1 MKRLLLTLMIISVLF
16 GQYDQLFVGTRPLSM
31 GGAFTAVADDANTIT
46 WNPAGLP
53 GLRRTEFTT
62 TYADLYAMG
71 ISQSYMGF
79 VRPFSDRVALGFDWS
94 NIGFDDT
101 ELLYAENKMNLAIGI
116 QPHRKVSF
124 GFTFK
129 YLMRDMQLDGT
140 SYGKS
145 SGMGYDAGLLI
156 QLLKNLRLGV
166 GLYDLGG
173 TQVAYKDK
181 TTETILGQAFKLG
194 ISYMPIDGLILAAD
208 YGDRFHFGAE
218 YILASRFYTT
228 VKHKK
233 NMPGTQI
240 SFRAGM
246 QQDVSGDEKILVP
259 SAGISL
265 KFKSI
270 IVEYGFESHPYL
282 DPTHRMTLALQFS
295 PAVVSIT
302 TTLISHN
309 PIFRSL
315 HRYYESE
322 PFLKIGLKNISDAD
336 LPVDVS
342 LFLPTMMDNPHSET
356 VTLPPKS
363 EEEYDIGV
371 SFSSDVLTSKKATF
385 DNLVQPEV
393 KVTYKQGGEEKM
405 AQKKME
411 SSYVL
416 GKGKLTWSNPDMIAC
431 YVTPADAVVDKF
443 ARNFIQY
450 YTPVLNNYFGRS
462 NLGRGIILYDALGTH
477 GLVYNIDLETPFLDI
492 ADDKTAFDT
501 VKYPGDMLRDKIG
514 DCDDLT
520 TLYGSLMGNLGIETM
535 FLDVFKPGAGH
546 IFLMFDSG
554 VIPDEVGKY
563 FLDETEVVVLN
574 DKVWIPIEA
583 TLVGKSFFSAW
594 KQGALK
600 YNEMKAEN
608 FVNEISVKEASAKY
622 LAGSHITPDMPMPEI
637 DGINDLLKE
646 DIKQYG
652 MWLEQIVYN
661 AVGNK
666 LTAAEDYYDGGVKYM
681 EFGRYKE
688 AINMLETAINM
699 KPIFPDA
706 INTLGVCYTKKE
718 EYEKAI
724 EFYDKALEQSG
735 EHAGYM
741 LNIAISHFMMGNK
754 GMAKQKYNEVVAID
768 PVFAGKLDKVF
779 GSAKASLAGSI
790 SERPKLEISDDLEA
804 ELAAGSS
811 KGLVELKDASKDI
824 EPQDIKKINFRK
836 RRARSDNIV
845 AITFARLGNYS
856 MAIDY
861 FRKGVKN
868 DPEELDYKINLA
880 VALYRMY
887 KYEEAIEYYEE
898 VKKAKPEL
906 VTQLDFIESMGEI
919 TPKFK
924 KFD

>member
-1 MKRLLLTLMIISVLF
+1 MKRFFSTLTLFSVLF
-16 GQYDQLFVGTRPLSM
+16 GQQYDQLFVGTRPLSM
-31 GGAFTAVADDANTIT
+31 GGAFIAVADDANTIS

-71 ISQSYMGF
+71 ITQSYMGF

-94 NIGFDDT
+94 NIGFDDK
-101 ELLYAENKMNLAIGI
+101 ELLYAENKMNLAIGV
-116 QPHRKVSF
+116 QPHRKFSF
-124 GFTFK
+124 GITLK

-145 SGMGYDAGLLI
+145 SGVGYDAGILI
-156 QLLKNLRLGV
+156 QPLKNLKLGV

-181 TTETILGQAFKLG
+181 TNETILGQAFKLG
-194 ISYMPIDGLILAAD
+194 ISYMPIDELILAAD

-218 YILASRFYTT
+218 YVLASRL
-228 VKHKK
+228 
-233 NMPGTQI
+233 
-240 SFRAGM
+240 SFRAGV
-246 QQDVSGDEKILVP
+246 QQDVTGNEKLLVP
-259 SAGISL
+259 SGGLSI
-265 KFKSI
+265 KFKSL
-270 IVEYGFESHPYL
+270 IVEYGYESHPYL
-282 DPTHRMTLALQFS
+282 EPTHRFSFALQFS

-302 TTLISHN
+302 STVISHN
-309 PIFRSL
+309 PVFRSL

-322 PFLKIGLKNISDAD
+322 TFLKVGLKNISDAD

-342 LFLPTMMDNPHSET
+342 LYVPTMMDNPHSQS

-393 KVTYKQGGEEKM
+393 KVTYKQGGEEKL

-443 ARNFIQY
+443 ARSFIQY
-450 YTPVLNNYFGRS
+450 YTPVLNDYFGRS

-520 TLYGSLMGNLGIETM
+520 TLYGSLMVNLGIETM

-554 VIPDEVGKY
+554 IKPDEVGKY

-600 YNEMKAEN
+600 YNEMKAGN

-622 LAGSHITPDMPMPEI
+622 LAGSHITQDMPMPEI

-652 MWLEQIVYN
+652 VWLEQIVYN

-666 LTAAEDYYDGGVKYM
+666 LDAAEDYYDAGVKYM
-681 EFGRYKE
+681 EFGRNKE

-699 KPIFPDA
+699 KPLFPDA

-724 EFYDKALEQSG
+724 EFYEKALGQSG
-735 EHAGYM
+735 DHAGYI

-754 GMAKQKYNEVVAID
+754 GMAKQKYDEVILID

-779 GSAKASLAGSI
+779 GAAKASLTGSI
-790 SERPKLEISDDLEA
+790 SMGPKLEISDNLEL
-804 ELAAGSS
+804 ELASGSS
-811 KGLVELKDASKDI
+811 KGLMPITKAPKNVKPTDI
-824 EPQDIKKINFRK
+824 PQVSHKK
-836 RRARSDNIV
+836 RRARSDNTV
-845 AITFARLGNYS
+845 GITFARLGNYS
-856 MAIDY
+856 MAIDF
-861 FRKGVKN
+861 FRKSMEY
-868 DPEELDYKINLA
+868 DPDEIDYKINLA

-887 KYEEAIEYYEE
+887 KYDEALRYYEE
-898 VKKAKPEL
+898 IKKKKPEL

-919 TPKFK
+919 TPIFN

>member
-1 MKRLLLTLMIISVLF
+1 MKRILLTLVIISALF

-31 GGAFTAVADDANTIT
+31 GGAFIAVADDANTIT

-71 ISQSYMGF
+71 ITQSYLGF
-79 VRPFSDRVALGFDWS
+79 VKPFSDRVALGFDWS
-94 NIGFDDT
+94 NVGSDDT
-101 ELLYAENKMNLAIGI
+101 ELLYAENKMNLAIGV

-124 GFTFK
+124 GITLK

-145 SGMGYDAGLLI
+145 SGVGYDAGLLI
-156 QLLKNLRLGV
+156 QPLKNLRLGV

-173 TQVAYKDK
+173 TQVAYEDK
-181 TTETILGQAFKLG
+181 STETILGQAFKLG

-208 YGDRFHFGAE
+208 YGDRYHFGAE
-218 YILASRFYTT
+218 YILASRL
-228 VKHKK
+228 
-233 NMPGTQI
+233 
-240 SFRAGM
+240 SFRAGV
-246 QQDVSGDEKILVP
+246 QQDVSGAEKILVP
-259 SAGISL
+259 SGGLSI
-265 KFKSI
+265 KFKSL
-270 IVEYGFESHPYL
+270 IVEYGYESHPYL
-282 DPTHRMTLALQFS
+282 EPTHRFSLALQFS

-302 TTLISHN
+302 STVISHN
-309 PIFRSL
+309 PVFRSL

-322 PFLKIGLKNISDAD
+322 TFLKVGIKNISDAD

-342 LFLPTMMDNPHSET
+342 LYVPTMMDNPHSQS

-393 KVTYKQGGEEKM
+393 KITYKQGGEEKL

-443 ARNFIQY
+443 ARSFIQY
-450 YTPVLNNYFGRS
+450 YTPVLNDYFGRS

-492 ADDKTAFDT
+492 ADDKTTFDT

-520 TLYGSLMGNLGIETM
+520 ALYGSLMGNLGIETM

-554 VIPDEVGKY
+554 VKPDEVGKY

-622 LAGSHITPDMPMPEI
+622 LAGSHITPDMPMPEM

-652 MWLEQIVYN
+652 VWLEQIVYN

-666 LTAAEDYYDGGVKYM
+666 LDAAEDYYDAGVKYM

-699 KPIFPDA
+699 KPVFPDA

-724 EFYDKALEQSG
+724 EFYEKALGQSG
-735 EHAGYM
+735 DHAGFM

-754 GMAKQKYNEVVAID
+754 GMAKQKYDEVILID

-779 GSAKASLAGSI
+779 GAAKASLAGSI
-790 SERPKLEISDDLEA
+790 SMGPKLDISDDLEA

-811 KGLVELKDASKDI
+811 KGLVELKDAPKDI

-836 RRARSDNIV
+836 RRARSDNTV

-861 FRKGVKN
+861 FRKAVEN
-868 DPEELDYKINLA
+868 DTEELDYKVNLA

-887 KYEEAIEYYEE
+887 KYDEAMGYYEE

-919 TPKFK
+919 TPKFN

>member
-1 MKRLLLTLMIISVLF
+1 MKKLLFSLLF
-16 GQYDQLFVGTRPLSM
+16 VSALIAQFDQLFVGTRPLSM
-31 GGAFTAVADDANTIT
+31 GGAFIAVADDANAIT

-71 ISQSYMGF
+71 ITQSYVGL
-79 VRPFSDRVALGFDWS
+79 VRPFSDRIALGFDWS
-94 NIGFDDT
+94 NVGFDDK
-101 ELLYAENKMNLAIGI
+101 ELLYAENKLNFALGY
-116 QPHRKVSF
+116 QPHKMFSL
-124 GFTFK
+124 GFTLK

-145 SGMGYDAGLLI
+145 SGIGYDAGILI
-156 QLLKNLRLGV
+156 QPLKNLKMGL

-181 TTETILGQAFKLG
+181 TSEVILGQAFKLG
-194 ISYMPIDGLILAAD
+194 ISYMPIDVLTLAAD
-208 YGDRFHFGAE
+208 FGDRFHFGAE
-218 YILASRFYTT
+218 YIFANR
-228 VKHKK
+228 
-233 NMPGTQI
+233 I
-240 SFRAGM
+240 SCRAGM
-246 QQDVSGDEKILVP
+246 QHDFSGSEKILVP
-259 SAGISL
+259 SAGVSL

-270 IVEYGFESHPYL
+270 VVEYGYESHPYL
-282 DPTHRMTLALQFS
+282 ESTHRMTFALQLS

-302 TTLISHN
+302 STIINHN

-322 PFLKIGLKNISDAD
+322 PFIKVGLKNISDAD
-336 LPVDVS
+336 LPVNVS
-342 LFLPTMMDNPHSET
+342 LYVPTMMDNPHSESI
-356 VTLPPKS
+356 TLPPKS
-363 EEEYDIGV
+363 EEEYEIGI
-371 SFSSDVLTSKKATF
+371 SFSSDILTSKKATF

-393 KVTYKQGGEEKM
+393 KVSYKQGGEEKI

-431 YVTPADAVVDKF
+431 YVTPADPVVDKF
-443 ARNFIQY
+443 ARDFIQY
-450 YTPVLNNYFGRS
+450 YTPVLNSYFGRS

-554 VIPDEVGKY
+554 VKPDEVGKY

-583 TLVGKSFFSAW
+583 TLVGKPFFSAW
-594 KQGALK
+594 KQGAMK
-600 YNEMKAEN
+600 YNEMKEGN

-622 LAGSHITPDMPMPEI
+622 LAGSHITQDMPIPEI

-661 AVGNK
+661 SVGNK
-666 LTAAEDYYDGGVKYM
+666 LEKAEDYYDGGVKYM

-688 AINMLETAINM
+688 AIDMLETAINM
-699 KPIFPDA
+699 KPFFPDA

-718 EYEKAI
+718 NFEKAI
-724 EFYDKALEQSG
+724 EFYEKALEQSG
-735 EHAGYM
+735 DHAGYM

-754 GMAKQKYNEVVAID
+754 GVAKLKYNEVVLVD

-779 GSAKASLAGSI
+779 GAAKASLGGSI
-790 SERPKLEISDDLEA
+790 SQGPKLKISDDLEA
-804 ELAAGSS
+804 ELAEGSS
-811 KGLVELKDASKDI
+811 QGLVEIKDVPKNI
-824 EPQDIKKINFRK
+824 KPQDIEKVDYRK
-836 RRARSDNIV
+836 RSARGDNTIG
-845 AITFARLGNYS
+845 ITFARLGNYS
-856 MAIDY
+856 MAVDY
-861 FRKGVKN
+861 FKKSVLN
-868 DPEELDYKINLA
+868 DPENMDYKVDLA
-880 VALYRMY
+880 VALYRLF
-887 KYEEAIEYYEE
+887 KYDEAIEYYDI
-898 VKKAKPEL
+898 VKRAKPEL
-906 VTQLDFIESMGEI
+906 VSQLDFIESVGEI
-919 TPKFK
+919 TPNYK

>member
-1 MKRLLLTLMIISVLF
+1 MKRILPILFIFSFVL
-16 GQYDQLFVGTRPLSM
+16 GQYDQLFVGTRPMSM

-71 ISQSYMGF
+71 ITQSYMGF

-94 NIGFDDT
+94 NIGFDDK
-101 ELLYAENKMNLAIGI
+101 ELLYAENKLNFAVGI
-116 QPHRKVSF
+116 QPHRMFSF
-124 GFTFK
+124 GFTLK

-145 SGMGYDAGLLI
+145 SGLGYDAGLLI
-156 QLLKNLRLGV
+156 QPLKNLKLGL

-173 TQVAYKDK
+173 TSVSYKDK
-181 TTETILGQAFKLG
+181 TTETILAQALKLG
-194 ISYMPIDGLILAAD
+194 ISYMPINGLTLAAD
-208 YGDRFHFGAE
+208 FGDRYHFGAE
-218 YILASRFYTT
+218 YILASR
-228 VKHKK
+228 
-233 NMPGTQI
+233 I
-240 SFRAGM
+240 SFRAGV
-246 QQDVSGDEKILVP
+246 QQDYSGDEKIMVP
-259 SAGISL
+259 STGLSI

-270 IVEYGFESHPYL
+270 IMEYGYESHPYL
-282 DPTHRMTLALQFS
+282 APTHRVSLALQLS

-302 TTLISHN
+302 TTLIAHN

-315 HRYYESE
+315 HRYYEAE
-322 PFLKIGLKNISDAD
+322 PFVKVGLKNISDAD

-342 LFLPTMMDNPHSET
+342 LFVPTMMDNPHSET

-371 SFSSDVLTSKKATF
+371 SFSSDVLTSRKATF
-385 DNLVQPEV
+385 DNLVQPEI
-393 KVTYKQGGEEKM
+393 KVTYKQGGEEKL

-411 SSYVL
+411 SSYIL

-450 YTPVLNNYFGRS
+450 YTPVLNDYFGRS
-462 NLGRGIILYDALGTH
+462 NLGRGIIIYDALGTH

-554 VIPDEVGKY
+554 VKPDDVGKY

-574 DKVWIPIEA
+574 NKVWIPIEA
-583 TLVGKSFFSAW
+583 TLVGKPFFSAW
-594 KQGALK
+594 KQGAMK
-600 YNEMKAEN
+600 YNEMKAGN

-622 LAGSHITPDMPMPEI
+622 LAGSHVTPDMPMPTL

-661 AVGNK
+661 SVGSR
-666 LTAAEDYYDGGVKYM
+666 LVAAEDYYDAGVKYM
-681 EFGRYKE
+681 EFGRFKE
-688 AINMLETAINM
+688 AIEMLETAINM
-699 KPIFPDA
+699 KPVFPDA
-706 INTLGVCYTKKE
+706 VNTLGVCYTKKE
-718 EYEKAI
+718 EYAKAI
-724 EFYDKALEQSG
+724 EFYEKALQQAG

-741 LNIAISHFMMGNK
+741 LNIAITQFMLGNK
-754 GMAKQKYNEVVAID
+754 GLAKQKYDEVVLID
-768 PVFAGKLDKVF
+768 PMFAGKLDKVF
-779 GSAKASLAGSI
+779 GAAKSSLAGGALGG
-790 SERPKLEISDDLEA
+790 PKLKISDDLEA
-804 ELAAGSS
+804 ELAAGST
-811 KGLVELKDASKDI
+811 KGLVELKKAPEDV
-824 EPQDIKKINFRK
+824 EPEDIKKINFRK

-845 AITFARLGNYS
+845 GVTFARLGNYS

-861 FRKGVKN
+861 FKKAVKN
-868 DPEELDYKINLA
+868 DSEEMDYKINLS

-887 KYEEAIEYYEE
+887 QYDEAMGYYEE

-906 VTQLDFIESMGEI
+906 VTQLDFIESWGES
-919 TPKFK
+919 TPIFE

>member
-1 MKRLLLTLMIISVLF
+1 MKKLLFSLLF
-16 GQYDQLFVGTRPLSM
+16 VSALIAQFDQLFVGTRPLSM
-31 GGAFTAVADDANTIT
+31 GGAFIAVADDANAIT

-71 ISQSYMGF
+71 ITQSYVGL
-79 VRPFSDRVALGFDWS
+79 VRPFSDRIALGFDWS
-94 NIGFDDT
+94 NVGFDDK
-101 ELLYAENKMNLAIGI
+101 ELLYAENKLNFALGY
-116 QPHRKVSF
+116 QPHKMFSL
-124 GFTFK
+124 GFTLK

-145 SGMGYDAGLLI
+145 SGIGYDAGILI
-156 QLLKNLRLGV
+156 QPLKNLKMGL

-181 TTETILGQAFKLG
+181 TSEVILGQAFKLG
-194 ISYMPIDGLILAAD
+194 ISYMPIDVLTLAAD
-208 YGDRFHFGAE
+208 FGDRFHFGAE
-218 YILASRFYTT
+218 YIFANR
-228 VKHKK
+228 
-233 NMPGTQI
+233 I

-246 QQDVSGDEKILVP
+246 QHDFSGSEKILVP
-259 SAGISL
+259 SAGVSL

-270 IVEYGFESHPYL
+270 VVEYGYESHPYL
-282 DPTHRMTLALQFS
+282 ESTHRMTFALQLS

-302 TTLISHN
+302 STIINHN

-322 PFLKIGLKNISDAD
+322 PFIKVGLKNISDAD
-336 LPVDVS
+336 LPVNVS
-342 LFLPTMMDNPHSET
+342 LYVPTMMDNPHSESI
-356 VTLPPKS
+356 TLPPKS
-363 EEEYDIGV
+363 EEEYEIGI
-371 SFSSDVLTSKKATF
+371 SFSSDILTSKKATF

-393 KVTYKQGGEEKM
+393 KVSYKQGGEEKI

-431 YVTPADAVVDKF
+431 YVTPADPVVDKF
-443 ARNFIQY
+443 ARDFIQY
-450 YTPVLNNYFGRS
+450 YTPVLNSYFGRS

-501 VKYPGDMLRDKIG
+501 VKFPGDMLRDKIG

-554 VIPDEVGKY
+554 VKPDEVGKY

-583 TLVGKSFFSAW
+583 TLVGKPFFSAW
-594 KQGALK
+594 KQGAMK
-600 YNEMKAEN
+600 YNEMKEGN

-622 LAGSHITPDMPMPEI
+622 LAGSHITQDMPIPEI

-661 AVGNK
+661 SVGNK
-666 LTAAEDYYDGGVKYM
+666 LEKAEDYYDGGVKYM

-688 AINMLETAINM
+688 AIDMLETAINM
-699 KPIFPDA
+699 KPFFPDA

-718 EYEKAI
+718 NFEKAI
-724 EFYDKALEQSG
+724 EFYEKALEQSG
-735 EHAGYM
+735 DHAGYM

-754 GMAKQKYNEVVAID
+754 GVAKLKYNEVVLVD

-779 GSAKASLAGSI
+779 GAAKASLGGSI
-790 SERPKLEISDDLEA
+790 SQGPKLKISDDLEA
-804 ELAAGSS
+804 ELAEGSS
-811 KGLVELKDASKDI
+811 QGLVEIKDVPKNI
-824 EPQDIKKINFRK
+824 KPQDIEKVDYRK
-836 RRARSDNIV
+836 RSARGDNTIG
-845 AITFARLGNYS
+845 ITFARLGNYS
-856 MAIDY
+856 MAVDY
-861 FRKGVKN
+861 FKKSVLN
-868 DPEELDYKINLA
+868 DPENMDYKVDLA
-880 VALYRMY
+880 VALYRLF
-887 KYEEAIEYYEE
+887 KYDEAIEYYDI
-898 VKKAKPEL
+898 VKRAKPEL
-906 VTQLDFIESMGEI
+906 VSQLDFIESVGEI
-919 TPKFK
+919 TPNYK

>member
-1 MKRLLLTLMIISVLF
+1 MKRILQICILFSIIMAQ
-16 GQYDQLFVGTRPLSM
+16 GQDQLFIGTRPLSM
-31 GGAFTAVADDANTIT
+31 GGAFIAVADDANAIT

-53 GLRRTEFTT
+53 GLRRTEFTS
-62 TYADLYAMG
+62 TYANLYAMD
-71 ISQSYMGF
+71 ISQSYIGF
-79 VRPFSDRVALGFDWS
+79 VRPFSDKIALGFDWA
-94 NIGFDDT
+94 NVGHDDK
-101 ELLYAENKMNLAIGI
+101 ELLFGEHKLNLAIGY
-116 QPHRKVSF
+116 QPHKLISL
-124 GFTFK
+124 GLTAK

-145 SGMGYDAGLLI
+145 SGIGYDAGLLI
-156 QLLKNLRLGV
+156 QPLKNLKFGF

-173 TQVAYKDK
+173 TSVSYKDK
-181 TTETILGQAFKLG
+181 VSETILGQAFKLG
-194 ISYMPIDGLILAAD
+194 IAYMPIDGLTIAAD
-208 YGDRFHFGAE
+208 LGDRFHLGTE
-218 YILASRFYTT
+218 YIVANRLSL
-228 VKHKK
+228 
-233 NMPGTQI
+233 
-240 SFRAGM
+240 RAGL
-246 QQDVSGDEKILVP
+246 QQDISGDETLLVP
-259 SAGISL
+259 SAGMSV
-265 KFKSI
+265 KFKSL
-270 IVEYGFESHPYL
+270 IVEYGLEDHPYL
-282 DPTHRMTLALQFS
+282 GSTHRFSIALQFS

-302 TTLISHN
+302 SSTISHN

-315 HRYYESE
+315 HRFYESE
-322 PFLKIGLKNISDAD
+322 PFVKVGLKNISDAD

-342 LFLPTMMDNPHSET
+342 LFVPTMMDNPHSET
-356 VTLPPKS
+356 ITLPPKS
-363 EEEYDIGV
+363 EEEYDLGV

-385 DNLVQPEV
+385 DNLVQPEI
-393 KVTYKQGGEEKM
+393 KVSYKQAGEEKN
-405 AQKKME
+405 AEKKME
-411 SSYVL
+411 PSYVL

-450 YTPVLNNYFGRS
+450 YTPVLNDYFGRS
-462 NLGRGIILYDALGTH
+462 NLGRAIILYDALGTH

-492 ADDKTAFDT
+492 ADDKSAFDT

-520 TLYGSLMGNLGIETM
+520 ALFGSLLGNLGIETM

-554 VIPDEVGKY
+554 IKPDELHKY
-563 FLDETEVVVLN
+563 FLDENEVVVHN
-574 DKVWIPIEA
+574 DKVWIPVEA
-583 TLVGKSFFSAW
+583 TLVGKPFFSAW

-600 YNEMKAEN
+600 YHEMKAEN
-608 FVNEISVKEASAKY
+608 YVNEISVKEASAKY
-622 LAGSHITPDMPMPEI
+622 LAGSHVTPDMPMPEI

-666 LTAAEDYYDGGVKYM
+666 LNAAEDYYDAGVKYM

-699 KPIFPDA
+699 KPVFPDA

-724 EFYDKALEQSG
+724 EYYEKALSQSG
-735 EHAGYM
+735 EHAGYL
-741 LNIAISHFMMGNK
+741 LNVAISHFMMGNK
-754 GMAKQKYNEVVAID
+754 GLARQKYDEVVLID
-768 PVFAGKLDKVF
+768 PLFGGKLDKIF
-779 GSAKASLAGSI
+779 GAAKSALAGGVTDG
-790 SERPKLEISDDLEA
+790 PKLTISDDLEA
-804 ELAAGSS
+804 ELESGSS
-811 KGLVELKDASKDI
+811 KGLVEKPKESANIKVKEL
-824 EPQDIKKINFRK
+824 PQVSFRK
-836 RRARSDNIV
+836 RRARSDNTV
-845 AITFARLGNYS
+845 GITFARLGNYS

-861 FRKGVKN
+861 FRKAVEH
-868 DPEELDYKINLA
+868 DPEEMDYKVNLA

-887 KYEEAIEYYEE
+887 KYDEALTYYEE

>member
-1 MKRLLLTLMIISVLF
+1 MKRALSILFMISFAI
-16 GQYDQLFVGTRPLSM
+16 GQYDQLFIGTRPLSM
-31 GGAFTAVADDANTIT
+31 GGAFIAVADDANAIT

-53 GLRRTEFTT
+53 GLRRTEFTS
-62 TYADLYAMG
+62 TYANLYNLG
-71 ISQSYMGF
+71 ITQSYMGF
-79 VRPFSDRVALGFDWS
+79 VKPFSDRVALGFDWS
-94 NIGFDDT
+94 SVGYDDN
-101 ELLYAENKMNLAIGI
+101 ELAYSENKLNFAVGV
-116 QPHRKVSF
+116 QPNKLFSF
-124 GFTFK
+124 GLNLK
-129 YLMRDMQLDGT
+129 YLMRDMLLDEA

-145 SGMGYDAGLLI
+145 SGIGYDAGLLI
-156 QLLKNLRLGV
+156 QPLKNLKMGL

-173 TQVAYKDK
+173 TSVSYKDK

-194 ISYMPIDGLILAAD
+194 ISYMPINGLTIAGDL
-208 YGDRFHFGAE
+208 GDRFHLGAE
-218 YILASRFYTT
+218 YIIASR
-228 VKHKK
+228 V
-233 NMPGTQI
+233 
-240 SFRAGM
+240 SLRAGV
-246 QQDVSGDEKILVP
+246 QQDMSGEEMIMVP
-259 SAGISL
+259 SAGLSI

-270 IVEYGFESHPYL
+270 VMEYGYESHPYL
-282 DPTHRMTLALQFS
+282 EPTHRVSFALQLS

-302 TTLISHN
+302 KTTISHN

-322 PFLKIGLKNISDAD
+322 PFVKVGLKNISDAD
-336 LPVDVS
+336 LPVNVS
-342 LFLPTMMDNPHSET
+342 LFVPTMMDNPHSES

-363 EEEYDIGV
+363 DEEYEIGV

-393 KVTYKQGGEEKM
+393 KVSYKQGGEEKL

-443 ARNFIQY
+443 SRNYIQY
-450 YTPVLNNYFGRS
+450 YTPVLNDYFGRS

-492 ADDKTAFDT
+492 ADDKSAFDT

-520 TLYGSLMGNLGIETM
+520 ALYGSLLANLGIETM

-554 VIPDEVGKY
+554 VKPDDVSKY
-563 FLDETEVVVLN
+563 FLDENEVVVLN

-583 TLVGKSFFSAW
+583 TLVGKPFFSAW

-608 FVNEISVKEASAKY
+608 YVNTISVKEASAKY
-622 LAGSHITPDMPMPEI
+622 LAGSHITPDMPMPTI

-661 AVGNK
+661 SVGSR
-666 LTAAEDYYDGGVKYM
+666 LIAAEDYYDAGVKYM
-681 EFGRYKE
+681 EFKRFKE
-688 AINMLETAINM
+688 AVEMLETAINM
-699 KPIFPDA
+699 KPVFPDA
-706 INTLGVCYTKKE
+706 INTLGVCYTKLE
-718 EYEKAI
+718 EYAKAI
-724 EFYDKALEQSG
+724 EFYEEALQQAG

-741 LNIAISHFMMGNK
+741 LNIAITQFMLGNK
-754 GMAKQKYNEVVAID
+754 GLAKQKYDEVVMID
-768 PVFAGKLDKVF
+768 PMFEGKLDKVF
-779 GSAKASLAGSI
+779 GAAKASIAGT
-790 SERPKLEISDDLEA
+790 SEGPKLKISADLEA
-804 ELAAGSS
+804 ELAEGST
-811 KGLVELKDASKDI
+811 KGLVEVKEAPKNV
-824 EPQDIKKINFRK
+824 EPEDIKKVNFRK
-836 RRARSDNIV
+836 RRARSDNTV
-845 AITFARLGNYS
+845 GVTFARLGNYS

-861 FRKGVKN
+861 FKKAIAN
-868 DPEELDYKINLA
+868 DSEEMDYKVNLA

-887 KYEEAIEYYEE
+887 RYDEAMGYYEE

-906 VTQLDFIESMGEI
+906 VTQLDFIESMGEN
-919 TPKFK
+919 TPKFD

>member
-1 MKRLLLTLMIISVLF
+1 MKRFFSTLTLFSVLF
-16 GQYDQLFVGTRPLSM
+16 GQQYDQLFIGTRPLSM
-31 GGAFTAVADDANTIT
+31 GGAFIAVADDANTIS

-71 ISQSYMGF
+71 ITQSYMGF
-79 VRPFSDRVALGFDWS
+79 VKPFSDRVALGFDWS
-94 NIGFDDT
+94 NIGFDDK
-101 ELLYAENKMNLAIGI
+101 ELLYAENKMNLAIGV
-116 QPHRKVSF
+116 QPHRKFSF
-124 GFTFK
+124 GITLK

-145 SGMGYDAGLLI
+145 SGVGYDAGILI
-156 QLLKNLRLGV
+156 QPLKNLKLGV

-181 TTETILGQAFKLG
+181 TNETILGQAFKLG
-194 ISYMPIDGLILAAD
+194 ISYMPIDELILAAD

-218 YILASRFYTT
+218 YVLASRL
-228 VKHKK
+228 
-233 NMPGTQI
+233 
-240 SFRAGM
+240 SFRAGV
-246 QQDVSGDEKILVP
+246 QQDVTGNEKLLVP
-259 SAGISL
+259 SGGLSI
-265 KFKSI
+265 KFKSL
-270 IVEYGFESHPYL
+270 IVEYGYESHPYL
-282 DPTHRMTLALQFS
+282 EPTHRFSFALQFS

-302 TTLISHN
+302 STVISHN
-309 PIFRSL
+309 PVFRSL

-322 PFLKIGLKNISDAD
+322 TFLKVGLKNISDAD

-342 LFLPTMMDNPHSET
+342 LYVPTMMDNPHSQS

-393 KVTYKQGGEEKM
+393 KVTYKQGGEEKL

-443 ARNFIQY
+443 ARSFIQY
-450 YTPVLNNYFGRS
+450 YTPVLNDYFGRS

-520 TLYGSLMGNLGIETM
+520 TLYGSLMVNLGIETM

-554 VIPDEVGKY
+554 IKPDEVGKY

-600 YNEMKAEN
+600 YNEMKAGN

-622 LAGSHITPDMPMPEI
+622 LAGSHITQDMPMPEI

-652 MWLEQIVYN
+652 VWLEQIVYN

-666 LTAAEDYYDGGVKYM
+666 LDAAEDYYDAGVKYM
-681 EFGRYKE
+681 EFGRNKE

-699 KPIFPDA
+699 KPLFPDA

-724 EFYDKALEQSG
+724 EFYEKALGQSG
-735 EHAGYM
+735 DHAGYI

-754 GMAKQKYNEVVAID
+754 GMAKQKYDEVILID

-779 GSAKASLAGSI
+779 GAAKASLTGSI
-790 SERPKLEISDDLEA
+790 SMGPKLEISDNLEL
-804 ELAAGSS
+804 ELATGSS
-811 KGLVELKDASKDI
+811 KGLMPITKSPINVKPTDI
-824 EPQDIKKINFRK
+824 PQVSHKK
-836 RRARSDNIV
+836 RRARSDNTV
-845 AITFARLGNYS
+845 GITFARLGNYS
-856 MAIDY
+856 MAIDF
-861 FRKGVKN
+861 FRKSMEY
-868 DPEELDYKINLA
+868 DPDEIDYKINLA

-887 KYEEAIEYYEE
+887 KYDEALRYYEE
-898 VKKAKPEL
+898 IKKKKPEL

-919 TPKFK
+919 TPIFN

>member
-1 MKRLLLTLMIISVLF
+1 MNKILWNLLIVSVLS

-31 GGAFTAVADDANTIT
+31 GGAFIAIADDANTIT

-53 GLRRTEFTT
+53 GMRRTEFTT

-71 ISQSYMGF
+71 ITQSYLGF

-94 NIGFDDT
+94 NVGYDDK
-101 ELLYAENKMNLAIGI
+101 ELLYSENKLNLAVGV
-116 QPHRKVSF
+116 QPHRLISF
-124 GFTFK
+124 GLTLK

-145 SGMGYDAGLLI
+145 SGLGYDAGLLI
-156 QLLKNLRLGV
+156 QPLKNLRFGV

-208 YGDRFHFGAE
+208 YGDRFHLGAE
-218 YILASRFYTT
+218 YVL
-228 VKHKK
+228 K
-233 NMPGTQI
+233 NRL

-246 QQDVSGDEKILVP
+246 QQDVSGDEKIIVP
-259 SAGISL
+259 SGGMSI

-270 IVEYGFESHPYL
+270 VIEYGYESHPYL
-282 DPTHRMTLALQFS
+282 EPTHRMSLALQLS

-302 TTLISHN
+302 STVISHN

-322 PFLKIGLKNISDAD
+322 PFLKVGLKNISDAD

-363 EEEYDIGV
+363 EEEYDIGI

-393 KVTYKQGGEEKM
+393 KVTYKQGGEEKL

-411 SSYVL
+411 SAYVL

-450 YTPVLNNYFGRS
+450 YTPVLNEYFGRS
-462 NLGRGIILYDALGTH
+462 NLGRAIILYDALGTH
-477 GLVYNIDLETPFLDI
+477 GLVYNIDLETPFLEI
-492 ADDKTAFDT
+492 ADDKSTFDS

-520 TLYGSLMGNLGIETM
+520 ALFGSLMGNLGIETM

-554 VIPDEVGKY
+554 VKPDELGKY
-563 FLDETEVVVLN
+563 FLDDTEVVVLN
-574 DKVWIPIEA
+574 DKVWIPVEA
-583 TLVGKSFFSAW
+583 TLVGKPFFSAW

-600 YNEMKAEN
+600 YHEMKEGN

-646 DIKQYG
+646 DIRQYG
-652 MWLEQIVYN
+652 LWLEQIVYN

-666 LTAAEDYYDGGVKYM
+666 LNAAEDYYDAGVKYM

-688 AINMLETAINM
+688 AIEMLETAINM
-699 KPIFPDA
+699 KPVFPDA

-718 EYEKAI
+718 DYEKAI
-724 EFYDKALEQSG
+724 EFYEKALEQGG
-735 EHAGYM
+735 EHPGFL

-754 GMAKQKYNEVVAID
+754 GMAKQKYDEVVTLD

-779 GSAKASLAGSI
+779 GAAKASAAGSI
-790 SERPKLEISDDLEA
+790 SDGPKLELSDDLEA
-804 ELAAGSS
+804 ELASGAS
-811 KGLVELKDASKDI
+811 KGLVEVADAPKDVKPEDI
-824 EPQDIKKINFRK
+824 PKISFRK
-836 RRARSDNIV
+836 RRARSDNTV
-845 AITFARLGNYS
+845 GITFARLGNYS

-861 FRKGVKN
+861 FRKAVEN
-868 DPEELDYKINLA
+868 DPQELDFKVNLA

-887 KYEEAIEYYEE
+887 KYDEAMLYYEE

-906 VTQLDFIESMGEI
+906 VTQLDFLESMGEI

>member
-1 MKRLLLTLMIISVLF
+1 MKRILLTLVIISALF
-16 GQYDQLFVGTRPLSM
+16 GQQYDQLFVGTRPLSM
-31 GGAFTAVADDANTIT
+31 GGAFIAVADDANTIT

-71 ISQSYMGF
+71 ITQSYMGF

-94 NIGFDDT
+94 SVGFDDK
-101 ELLYAENKMNLAIGI
+101 ELLYAENKLNFAVGI
-116 QPHRKVSF
+116 QPHRMFSF
-124 GFTFK
+124 GFTLK

-145 SGMGYDAGLLI
+145 SGLGYDAGLLI
-156 QLLKNLRLGV
+156 QPLKNLKLGL

-173 TQVAYKDK
+173 TSVSYKDK
-181 TTETILGQAFKLG
+181 TSEIILGQALKLG
-194 ISYMPIDGLILAAD
+194 ISYMPINGLTMAAD
-208 YGDRFHFGAE
+208 FGDRYHFGAE
-218 YILASRFYTT
+218 YILASR
-228 VKHKK
+228 
-233 NMPGTQI
+233 I

-246 QQDVSGDEKILVP
+246 QQDYSGDEKILVP
-259 SAGISL
+259 SAGLSI
-265 KFKSI
+265 KFKSFI
-270 IVEYGFESHPYL
+270 MEYGYESHPYL
-282 DPTHRMTLALQFS
+282 ETTHRISLALQFS

-302 TTLISHN
+302 STVISHN
-309 PIFRSL
+309 PVFRSL

-322 PFLKIGLKNISDAD
+322 PFLKVGIKNISDAD

-342 LFLPTMMDNPHSET
+342 LFVPTMMDNPHSQS

-385 DNLVQPEV
+385 DNLVQPEI
-393 KVTYKQGGEEKM
+393 KVTYKQGGEEKL

-450 YTPVLNNYFGRS
+450 YTPVLNEYFGRS

-492 ADDKTAFDT
+492 ADDKSAFDT

-520 TLYGSLMGNLGIETM
+520 ALYGSLMGNLGIETM

-554 VIPDEVGKY
+554 VKPDEVGKY

-622 LAGSHITPDMPMPEI
+622 LAGSHITQDMPLPEI

-652 MWLEQIVYN
+652 VWLEQIVYN

-666 LTAAEDYYDGGVKYM
+666 LDAAEDYYDAGVKYM
-681 EFGRYKE
+681 EFGRNKE

-699 KPIFPDA
+699 KPLFPDA

-724 EFYDKALEQSG
+724 EFYEKALGQSG
-735 EHAGYM
+735 DHAGYI

-754 GMAKQKYNEVVAID
+754 GMAKQKYDEVVLID

-779 GSAKASLAGSI
+779 GAAKASLTGSI
-790 SERPKLEISDDLEA
+790 SMKPKLEISDNLEL
-804 ELAAGSS
+804 ELASGSS
-811 KGLVELKDASKDI
+811 KGLMPITKAPKNVKPTDI
-824 EPQDIKKINFRK
+824 PQVSHKK
-836 RRARSDNIV
+836 RRARSDNTV
-845 AITFARLGNYS
+845 GITFARLGNYS
-856 MAIDY
+856 MAIDF
-861 FRKGVKN
+861 FRKSVEY
-868 DPEELDYKINLA
+868 DPDEIDYKINLA

-887 KYEEAIEYYEE
+887 KYDEALRYYEE
-898 VKKAKPEL
+898 VKKKKPEL

-919 TPKFK
+919 TPIFN

>member
-1 MKRLLLTLMIISVLF
+1 MKRALSILFMISFAI
-16 GQYDQLFVGTRPLSM
+16 GQYDQLFIGTRPLSM
-31 GGAFTAVADDANTIT
+31 GGAFIAVADDANAIT

-53 GLRRTEFTT
+53 GLRRTEFTS
-62 TYADLYAMG
+62 TYANLYNLG
-71 ISQSYMGF
+71 ITQSYMGF
-79 VRPFSDRVALGFDWS
+79 VKPFSDRVALGFDWS
-94 NIGFDDT
+94 SVGYDDN
-101 ELLYAENKMNLAIGI
+101 ELAYSENKLNFAVGV
-116 QPHRKVSF
+116 QPNKLFSF
-124 GFTFK
+124 GLNLK
-129 YLMRDMQLDGT
+129 YLMRDMLLDEA

-145 SGMGYDAGLLI
+145 SGIGYDAGLLI
-156 QLLKNLRLGV
+156 QPLKNLKMGL

-173 TQVAYKDK
+173 TSVSYKDK

-194 ISYMPIDGLILAAD
+194 ISYMPINGLTIAGDL
-208 YGDRFHFGAE
+208 GDRFHLGAE
-218 YILASRFYTT
+218 YIIASR
-228 VKHKK
+228 V
-233 NMPGTQI
+233 
-240 SFRAGM
+240 SLRAGV
-246 QQDVSGDEKILVP
+246 QQDMSGEEKIMVP
-259 SAGISL
+259 SAGLSI

-270 IVEYGFESHPYL
+270 VMEYGYESHPYL
-282 DPTHRMTLALQFS
+282 EPTHRISFALQLS

-302 TTLISHN
+302 KTTISHN

-322 PFLKIGLKNISDAD
+322 PFVKVGLKNISDAD
-336 LPVDVS
+336 LPVNVS
-342 LFLPTMMDNPHSET
+342 LFVPTMMDNPHSES

-363 EEEYDIGV
+363 DEEYEIGV

-393 KVTYKQGGEEKM
+393 KVSYKQGGEEKL

-443 ARNFIQY
+443 SRNYIQY
-450 YTPVLNNYFGRS
+450 YTPVLNDYFGRS

-492 ADDKTAFDT
+492 ADDKSAFDT

-520 TLYGSLMGNLGIETM
+520 ALYGSLLANLGIETM

-554 VIPDEVGKY
+554 VKPDDVSKY
-563 FLDETEVVVLN
+563 FLDENEVVVLN

-583 TLVGKSFFSAW
+583 TLVGKPFFSAW

-608 FVNEISVKEASAKY
+608 YVNTISVKEASAKY
-622 LAGSHITPDMPMPEI
+622 LAGSHITPDMPMPTI

-661 AVGNK
+661 SVGSR
-666 LTAAEDYYDGGVKYM
+666 LIAAEDYYDAGVKYM
-681 EFGRYKE
+681 EFKRFKE
-688 AINMLETAINM
+688 AVEMLETAINM
-699 KPIFPDA
+699 KPVFPDA
-706 INTLGVCYTKKE
+706 INTLGVCYTKLE
-718 EYEKAI
+718 EYAKAI
-724 EFYDKALEQSG
+724 EFYEEALQQAG

-741 LNIAISHFMMGNK
+741 LNIAITQFMLGNK
-754 GMAKQKYNEVVAID
+754 GLAKQKYDEVVMID
-768 PVFAGKLDKVF
+768 PMFEGKLDKVF
-779 GSAKASLAGSI
+779 GAAKASIAGT
-790 SERPKLEISDDLEA
+790 SEGPKLKISADLEA
-804 ELAAGSS
+804 ELAEGST
-811 KGLVELKDASKDI
+811 KGLVEVKEAPKNV
-824 EPQDIKKINFRK
+824 EPEDIKKVNFRK
-836 RRARSDNIV
+836 RRARSDNTV
-845 AITFARLGNYS
+845 GVTFARLGNYS

-861 FRKGVKN
+861 FKKAIAN
-868 DPEELDYKINLA
+868 DSEEMDYKVNLA

-887 KYEEAIEYYEE
+887 RYDEAMGYYEE

-906 VTQLDFIESMGEI
+906 VTQLDFIESMGEN
-919 TPKFK
+919 TPKFD

>member
-1 MKRLLLTLMIISVLF
+1 MKRALSILFMISFAI
-16 GQYDQLFVGTRPLSM
+16 GQYDQLFIGTRPLSM
-31 GGAFTAVADDANTIT
+31 GGAFIAVADDANAIT

-53 GLRRTEFTT
+53 GLRRSEFTS
-62 TYADLYAMG
+62 TYANLYNLG
-71 ISQSYMGF
+71 ITQSYMGF
-79 VRPFSDRVALGFDWS
+79 VKPFSDRVALGFDWS
-94 NIGFDDT
+94 SVGYDDN
-101 ELLYAENKMNLAIGI
+101 ELAYSENKLNFAVGV
-116 QPHRKVSF
+116 QPNKLFSF
-124 GFTFK
+124 GLNLK
-129 YLMRDMQLDGT
+129 YLMRDMLLDEA
-140 SYGKS
+140 SDGKS
-145 SGMGYDAGLLI
+145 SGIGYDAGLLI
-156 QLLKNLRLGV
+156 QPLKNLKMGL

-173 TQVAYKDK
+173 TSVSYKDK

-194 ISYMPIDGLILAAD
+194 ISYMPINGLTIAGDL
-208 YGDRFHFGAE
+208 GDRFHLGAE
-218 YILASRFYTT
+218 YIIASR
-228 VKHKK
+228 V
-233 NMPGTQI
+233 
-240 SFRAGM
+240 SLRAGV
-246 QQDVSGDEKILVP
+246 QQDMSGEEKIMVP
-259 SAGISL
+259 SAGLSI

-270 IVEYGFESHPYL
+270 VMEYGYESHPYL
-282 DPTHRMTLALQFS
+282 EPTHRISFALQLS

-302 TTLISHN
+302 KTTISHN

-322 PFLKIGLKNISDAD
+322 PFVKVGLKNISDAD
-336 LPVDVS
+336 LPVNVS
-342 LFLPTMMDNPHSET
+342 LFVPTMMDNPHSES

-363 EEEYDIGV
+363 DEEYEIGV

-393 KVTYKQGGEEKM
+393 KVSYKQGGEEKL

-443 ARNFIQY
+443 SRNYIQY
-450 YTPVLNNYFGRS
+450 YTPVLNDYFGRS

-492 ADDKTAFDT
+492 ADDKSAFDT

-520 TLYGSLMGNLGIETM
+520 ALYGSLLANLGIETM

-554 VIPDEVGKY
+554 VKPDDVSKY
-563 FLDETEVVVLN
+563 FLDENEVVVLN

-583 TLVGKSFFSAW
+583 TLVGKPFFSAW

-608 FVNEISVKEASAKY
+608 YVNTISVKEASAKY
-622 LAGSHITPDMPMPEI
+622 LAGSHITPDMPMPTI

-661 AVGNK
+661 SVGSR
-666 LTAAEDYYDGGVKYM
+666 LIAAEDYYDAGVKYM
-681 EFGRYKE
+681 EFKRFKE
-688 AINMLETAINM
+688 AVEMLETAINM
-699 KPIFPDA
+699 KPVFPDA
-706 INTLGVCYTKKE
+706 INTLGVCYTKLE
-718 EYEKAI
+718 EYAKAI
-724 EFYDKALEQSG
+724 EFYEEALQQAG

-741 LNIAISHFMMGNK
+741 LNIAITQFMLGNK
-754 GMAKQKYNEVVAID
+754 GLAKQKYDEVVMID
-768 PVFAGKLDKVF
+768 PMFEGKLDKVF
-779 GSAKASLAGSI
+779 GAAKASIAGT
-790 SERPKLEISDDLEA
+790 SEGPKLKISADLEA
-804 ELAAGSS
+804 ELAEGST
-811 KGLVELKDASKDI
+811 KGLVEVKEAPKNV
-824 EPQDIKKINFRK
+824 EPEDIKKVNFRK
-836 RRARSDNIV
+836 RRARSDNTV
-845 AITFARLGNYS
+845 GVTFARLGNYS

-861 FRKGVKN
+861 FKKAIAN
-868 DPEELDYKINLA
+868 DSEEMDYKVNLA

-887 KYEEAIEYYEE
+887 RYDEAMGYYEE

-906 VTQLDFIESMGEI
+906 VTQLDFIESMGEN
-919 TPKFK
+919 TPKFD

>member
-1 MKRLLLTLMIISVLF
+1 MKRILLTLVIISALF
-16 GQYDQLFVGTRPLSM
+16 GQQYDQLFVGTRPLSM
-31 GGAFTAVADDANTIT
+31 GGAFIAVADDANTIT

-71 ISQSYMGF
+71 ITQSYMGF

-94 NIGFDDT
+94 SVGFDDK
-101 ELLYAENKMNLAIGI
+101 ELLYAENKLNFAVGI
-116 QPHRKVSF
+116 QPHRMFSF
-124 GFTFK
+124 GFTLK

-145 SGMGYDAGLLI
+145 SGLGYDAGLLI
-156 QLLKNLRLGV
+156 QPLKNLKLGL

-173 TQVAYKDK
+173 TSVSYKDK
-181 TTETILGQAFKLG
+181 TSEIILGQALKLG
-194 ISYMPIDGLILAAD
+194 ISYMPINGLTMAAD
-208 YGDRFHFGAE
+208 FGDRYHFGAE
-218 YILASRFYTT
+218 YILASR
-228 VKHKK
+228 
-233 NMPGTQI
+233 I

-246 QQDVSGDEKILVP
+246 QQDYSGDEKILVP
-259 SAGISL
+259 SAGLSI
-265 KFKSI
+265 KFKSFI
-270 IVEYGFESHPYL
+270 MEYGYESHPYL
-282 DPTHRMTLALQFS
+282 EPTHRISLALQFS

-302 TTLISHN
+302 STVISHN
-309 PIFRSL
+309 PVFRSL

-322 PFLKIGLKNISDAD
+322 PFLKVGIKNISDAD

-342 LFLPTMMDNPHSET
+342 LFVPTMMDNPHSQS

-385 DNLVQPEV
+385 DNLVQPEI
-393 KVTYKQGGEEKM
+393 KVTYKQGGEEKL

-450 YTPVLNNYFGRS
+450 YTPVLNEYFGRS

-492 ADDKTAFDT
+492 ADDKSAFDT

-520 TLYGSLMGNLGIETM
+520 ALYGSLMGNLGIETM

-554 VIPDEVGKY
+554 VKPDEVGKY

-622 LAGSHITPDMPMPEI
+622 LAGSHITQDMPLPEI

-652 MWLEQIVYN
+652 VWLEQIVYN

-666 LTAAEDYYDGGVKYM
+666 LDAAEDYYDAGVKYM
-681 EFGRYKE
+681 EFGRNKE

-699 KPIFPDA
+699 KPLFPDA

-724 EFYDKALEQSG
+724 EFYEKALGQSG
-735 EHAGYM
+735 DHAGYI

-754 GMAKQKYNEVVAID
+754 GMAKQKYDEVVLID

-779 GSAKASLAGSI
+779 GAAKASLTGSI
-790 SERPKLEISDDLEA
+790 SMKPKLEISDNLEL
-804 ELAAGSS
+804 ELASGSS
-811 KGLVELKDASKDI
+811 KGLMPITKAPKNVKPTDI
-824 EPQDIKKINFRK
+824 PQVSHKK
-836 RRARSDNIV
+836 RRARSDNTV
-845 AITFARLGNYS
+845 GITFARLGNYS
-856 MAIDY
+856 MAIDF
-861 FRKGVKN
+861 FRKSVEY
-868 DPEELDYKINLA
+868 DPDEIDYKINLA

-887 KYEEAIEYYEE
+887 KYDEALRYYEE
-898 VKKAKPEL
+898 VKKKKPEL

-919 TPKFK
+919 TPIFN

>member
-1 MKRLLLTLMIISVLF
+1 SRL
-16 GQYDQLFVGTRPLSM
+16 
-31 GGAFTAVADDANTIT
+31 
-46 WNPAGLP
+46 
-53 GLRRTEFTT
+53 
-62 TYADLYAMG
+62 
-71 ISQSYMGF
+71 
-79 VRPFSDRVALGFDWS
+79 
-94 NIGFDDT
+94 
-101 ELLYAENKMNLAIGI
+101 
-116 QPHRKVSF
+116 
-124 GFTFK
+124 
-129 YLMRDMQLDGT
+129 
-140 SYGKS
+140 
-145 SGMGYDAGLLI
+145 
-156 QLLKNLRLGV
+156 
-166 GLYDLGG
+166 
-173 TQVAYKDK
+173 
-181 TTETILGQAFKLG
+181 
-194 ISYMPIDGLILAAD
+194 
-208 YGDRFHFGAE
+208 
-218 YILASRFYTT
+218 
-228 VKHKK
+228 
-233 NMPGTQI
+233 
-240 SFRAGM
+240 SFRAGV
-246 QQDVSGDEKILVP
+246 QQDVTGNEKLLVP
-259 SAGISL
+259 SGGLSI
-265 KFKSI
+265 KFKSL
-270 IVEYGFESHPYL
+270 IVEYGYESHPYL
-282 DPTHRMTLALQFS
+282 EPTHRFSFALQFS

-302 TTLISHN
+302 STVISHN
-309 PIFRSL
+309 PVFRSL

-322 PFLKIGLKNISDAD
+322 TFLKVGLKNISDAD

-342 LFLPTMMDNPHSET
+342 LYVPTMMDNPHSQS

-393 KVTYKQGGEEKM
+393 KVTYKQGGEEKL

-443 ARNFIQY
+443 ARSFIQY
-450 YTPVLNNYFGRS
+450 YTPVLNDYFGRS

-520 TLYGSLMGNLGIETM
+520 TLYGSLMVNLGIETM

-554 VIPDEVGKY
+554 IKPDEVGKY

-600 YNEMKAEN
+600 YNEMKAGN

-622 LAGSHITPDMPMPEI
+622 LAGSHITQDMPMPEI

-652 MWLEQIVYN
+652 VWLEQIVYN

-666 LTAAEDYYDGGVKYM
+666 LDAAEDYYDAGVKYM
-681 EFGRYKE
+681 EFGRNKE

-699 KPIFPDA
+699 KPLFPDA

-724 EFYDKALEQSG
+724 EFYEKALGQSG
-735 EHAGYM
+735 DHAGYI

-754 GMAKQKYNEVVAID
+754 GMAKQKYDEVILID

-779 GSAKASLAGSI
+779 GAAKASLTGSI
-790 SERPKLEISDDLEA
+790 SMGPKLEISDNLEL
-804 ELAAGSS
+804 ELASGSS
-811 KGLVELKDASKDI
+811 KGLMPITKAPKNVKPTDI
-824 EPQDIKKINFRK
+824 PQVSHKK
-836 RRARSDNIV
+836 RRARSDNTV
-845 AITFARLGNYS
+845 GITFARLGNYS
-856 MAIDY
+856 MAIDF
-861 FRKGVKN
+861 FRKSVEY
-868 DPEELDYKINLA
+868 DPDEIDYKINLT

-887 KYEEAIEYYEE
+887 KYDEALRYYEE
-898 VKKAKPEL
+898 VKKKKPEL

-919 TPKFK
+919 TPIFN

>member
-1 MKRLLLTLMIISVLF
+1 MKRFFSTLTLFSVLF
-16 GQYDQLFVGTRPLSM
+16 GQQYDQLFIGTRPLSM
-31 GGAFTAVADDANTIT
+31 GGAFIAVADDANTIS

-71 ISQSYMGF
+71 ITQSYMGF
-79 VRPFSDRVALGFDWS
+79 VKPFSDRVALGFDWS
-94 NIGFDDT
+94 NIGFDDK
-101 ELLYAENKMNLAIGI
+101 ELLYAENKMNLAIGV
-116 QPHRKVSF
+116 QPHRKFSF
-124 GFTFK
+124 GITLK

-145 SGMGYDAGLLI
+145 SGVGYDAGILI
-156 QLLKNLRLGV
+156 QPLKNLKLGV

-181 TTETILGQAFKLG
+181 TNETILGQAFKLG
-194 ISYMPIDGLILAAD
+194 ISYMPIDELILAAD

-218 YILASRFYTT
+218 YVLASRL
-228 VKHKK
+228 
-233 NMPGTQI
+233 
-240 SFRAGM
+240 SFRAGV
-246 QQDVSGDEKILVP
+246 QQDVTGNEKLLVP
-259 SAGISL
+259 SGGLSI
-265 KFKSI
+265 KFKSL
-270 IVEYGFESHPYL
+270 IVEYGYESHPYL
-282 DPTHRMTLALQFS
+282 EPTHRFSFALQFS

-302 TTLISHN
+302 STVISHN
-309 PIFRSL
+309 PVFRSL

-322 PFLKIGLKNISDAD
+322 TFLKVGLKNISDAD

-342 LFLPTMMDNPHSET
+342 LYVPTMMDNPHSQS

-393 KVTYKQGGEEKM
+393 KVTYKQGGEEKL

-443 ARNFIQY
+443 ARSFIQY
-450 YTPVLNNYFGRS
+450 YTPVLNDYFGRS

-520 TLYGSLMGNLGIETM
+520 TLYGSLMVNLGIETM

-554 VIPDEVGKY
+554 IKPDEVGKY

-600 YNEMKAEN
+600 YNEMKAGN

-622 LAGSHITPDMPMPEI
+622 LAGSHITQDMPMPEI

-652 MWLEQIVYN
+652 VWLEQIVYN

-666 LTAAEDYYDGGVKYM
+666 LDAAEDYYDAGVKYM
-681 EFGRYKE
+681 EFGRNKE

-699 KPIFPDA
+699 KPLFPDA

-724 EFYDKALEQSG
+724 EFYEKALGQSG
-735 EHAGYM
+735 DHAGYI

-754 GMAKQKYNEVVAID
+754 GMAKQKYDEVILID

-779 GSAKASLAGSI
+779 GAAKASLTGSI
-790 SERPKLEISDDLEA
+790 SMGPKLEISDNLEL
-804 ELAAGSS
+804 ELATGSS
-811 KGLVELKDASKDI
+811 KGLMPITKSPINVKPTDI
-824 EPQDIKKINFRK
+824 PQVSHKK
-836 RRARSDNIV
+836 RRARSDNTV
-845 AITFARLGNYS
+845 GITFARLGNYS
-856 MAIDY
+856 MAIDF
-861 FRKGVKN
+861 FRKSMEY
-868 DPEELDYKINLA
+868 DPDEIDYKINLA

-887 KYEEAIEYYEE
+887 KYDEALRYYEE
-898 VKKAKPEL
+898 VKKKKPEL

-919 TPKFK
+919 TPIFN

>member
-1 MKRLLLTLMIISVLF
+1 MKRALSILFMISFSI
-16 GQYDQLFVGTRPLSM
+16 GQYDQLFIGTRPLSM
-31 GGAFTAVADDANTIT
+31 GGAFIAVADDANAIT

-53 GLRRTEFTT
+53 GLRRTEFTS
-62 TYADLYAMG
+62 TYANLYNLG
-71 ISQSYMGF
+71 ITQSYMGF
-79 VRPFSDRVALGFDWS
+79 VKPFSDRVALGFDWS
-94 NIGFDDT
+94 SVGYDDN
-101 ELLYAENKMNLAIGI
+101 ELAYSENKLNFAVGV
-116 QPHRKVSF
+116 QPNKLFSF
-124 GFTFK
+124 GLNLK
-129 YLMRDMQLDGT
+129 YLMRDMLLDEA

-145 SGMGYDAGLLI
+145 SGFGYDAGLLI
-156 QLLKNLRLGV
+156 QPLKNLKMGL

-173 TQVAYKDK
+173 TSVSYKDK

-194 ISYMPIDGLILAAD
+194 ISYMPINGLTIAGDL
-208 YGDRFHFGAE
+208 GDRFHLGAE
-218 YILASRFYTT
+218 YIIASR
-228 VKHKK
+228 V
-233 NMPGTQI
+233 
-240 SFRAGM
+240 SLRAGV
-246 QQDVSGDEKILVP
+246 QQDMSGEEKIMVP
-259 SAGISL
+259 SAGLSI

-270 IVEYGFESHPYL
+270 VMEYGYESHPYL
-282 DPTHRMTLALQFS
+282 EPTHRVSFALQLS

-302 TTLISHN
+302 KTTISHN

-322 PFLKIGLKNISDAD
+322 PFVKVGLKNISDAD
-336 LPVDVS
+336 LPVNVS
-342 LFLPTMMDNPHSET
+342 LFVPTMMDNPHSES

-363 EEEYDIGV
+363 DEEYEIGV

-393 KVTYKQGGEEKM
+393 KVSYKQGGEEKL

-443 ARNFIQY
+443 SRNYIQY
-450 YTPVLNNYFGRS
+450 YTPVLNDYFGRS

-492 ADDKTAFDT
+492 ADDKSAFDT

-520 TLYGSLMGNLGIETM
+520 ALYGSLLANLGIETM

-554 VIPDEVGKY
+554 VKPDDVSKY
-563 FLDETEVVVLN
+563 FLDENEVVVLN

-583 TLVGKSFFSAW
+583 TLVGKPFFSAW

-608 FVNEISVKEASAKY
+608 YVNTISVKEASAKY
-622 LAGSHITPDMPMPEI
+622 LAGSHITPDMPMPTI

-661 AVGNK
+661 SVGSR
-666 LTAAEDYYDGGVKYM
+666 LIAAEDYYDAGVKYM
-681 EFGRYKE
+681 EFKRFKE
-688 AINMLETAINM
+688 AVEMLETAINM
-699 KPIFPDA
+699 KPVFPDA
-706 INTLGVCYTKKE
+706 INTLGVCYTKLE
-718 EYEKAI
+718 EYAKAI
-724 EFYDKALEQSG
+724 EFYEEALQQAG

-741 LNIAISHFMMGNK
+741 LNIAITQFMLGNK
-754 GMAKQKYNEVVAID
+754 GLAKQKYDEVVMID
-768 PVFAGKLDKVF
+768 PMFEGKLDKVF
-779 GSAKASLAGSI
+779 GAAKASIAGT
-790 SERPKLEISDDLEA
+790 SEGPKLKISADLEA
-804 ELAAGSS
+804 ELAEGST
-811 KGLVELKDASKDI
+811 KGLVEVKEAPKNV
-824 EPQDIKKINFRK
+824 EPEDIKKVNFRK
-836 RRARSDNIV
+836 RRARSDNTV
-845 AITFARLGNYS
+845 GVTFARLGNYS

-861 FRKGVKN
+861 FKKAIAN
-868 DPEELDYKINLA
+868 DSEEMDYKVNLA

-887 KYEEAIEYYEE
+887 RYDEAMGYYEE

-906 VTQLDFIESMGEI
+906 VTQLDFIESMGEN
-919 TPKFK
+919 TPKFD

>member
-1 MKRLLLTLMIISVLF
+1 MKRLLLTLMIISALF
-16 GQYDQLFVGTRPLSM
+16 GQQYDQLFVGTRPLSM
-31 GGAFTAVADDANTIT
+31 GGAFIAVADDANTIT

-71 ISQSYMGF
+71 ITQSYLGF
-79 VRPFSDRVALGFDWS
+79 VKPFSDRVALGFDWS
-94 NIGFDDT
+94 NVGSDDT

-124 GFTFK
+124 GITLK

-145 SGMGYDAGLLI
+145 SGVGYDAGLLI
-156 QLLKNLRLGV
+156 QPLKNLRLGV

-173 TQVAYKDK
+173 TQVAYEDK
-181 TTETILGQAFKLG
+181 STETILGQAFKLG

-208 YGDRFHFGAE
+208 YGDRYHFGAE
-218 YILASRFYTT
+218 YILASRL
-228 VKHKK
+228 
-233 NMPGTQI
+233 
-240 SFRAGM
+240 SFRAGV
-246 QQDVSGDEKILVP
+246 QQDVSGAEKILVP
-259 SAGISL
+259 SGGLSI
-265 KFKSI
+265 KFKSL
-270 IVEYGFESHPYL
+270 IVEYGYESHPYL
-282 DPTHRMTLALQFS
+282 EPTHRFSLALQFS

-302 TTLISHN
+302 STVISHN
-309 PIFRSL
+309 PVFRSL

-322 PFLKIGLKNISDAD
+322 TFLKVGLKNISDAD

-342 LFLPTMMDNPHSET
+342 LYVPTMMDNPHSQS

-393 KVTYKQGGEEKM
+393 KVTYKQGGEEKL

-443 ARNFIQY
+443 ARSFIQY
-450 YTPVLNNYFGRS
+450 YTPVLNDYFGRS

-554 VIPDEVGKY
+554 VKPDEVGKY

-622 LAGSHITPDMPMPEI
+622 LAGSHITPDMPMPEM

-652 MWLEQIVYN
+652 VWLEQIVYN

-666 LTAAEDYYDGGVKYM
+666 LDAAEDYYDAGVKYM

-699 KPIFPDA
+699 KPVFPDA

-724 EFYDKALEQSG
+724 EFYEKALGQSG
-735 EHAGYM
+735 DHAGFM

-754 GMAKQKYNEVVAID
+754 GMAKQKYDEVILID

-779 GSAKASLAGSI
+779 GAAKASLAGSI
-790 SERPKLEISDDLEA
+790 SMGPKLDISDDLEA
-804 ELAAGSS
+804 ELASGSS
-811 KGLVELKDASKDI
+811 KGLVDLSDSPKDI
-824 EPQDIKKINFRK
+824 EPEDIKKINFRK
-836 RRARSDNIV
+836 RRARSDNTV

-861 FRKGVKN
+861 FRKAVKN

-887 KYEEAIEYYEE
+887 KYDEAMGYYEE

-906 VTQLDFIESMGEI
+906 VTQLDFIESMGEN
-919 TPKFK
+919 TPKFN

>member
-1 MKRLLLTLMIISVLF
+1 MKRFLIFLILAYLN
-16 GQYDQLFVGTRPLSM
+16 GQNDQLFIGTRPLSM
-31 GGAFTAVADDANTIT
+31 GGAFIAVADDANTIT

-53 GLRRTEFTT
+53 GLRRTEFTS
-62 TYADLYAMG
+62 TYSDLYAMG
-71 ISQSYMGF
+71 ITQSYIGF
-79 VRPFSDRVALGFDWS
+79 VRPFSDRIALGLDWA
-94 NIGFDDT
+94 NIGFDDK
-101 ELLYAENKMNLAIGI
+101 ELFYSENKLNLALGI
-116 QPHRKVSF
+116 QAHRKFAF
-124 GFTFK
+124 GITLK
-129 YLMRDMQLDGT
+129 YLMRDMQLNGT
-140 SYGKS
+140 SYGKGS
-145 SGMGYDAGLLI
+145 GIGYDMGLIFQPLKTIKLGMGF
-156 QLLKNLRLGV
+156 
-166 GLYDLGG
+166 YDLGG
-173 TQVAYKDK
+173 TQISYKEDK
-181 TTETILGQAFKLG
+181 TNEKILGQAFKLG
-194 ISYMPIDGLILAAD
+194 ISYMPINGLTLAAD
-208 YGDRFHFGAE
+208 YGDRAHFGVE
-218 YILASRFYTT
+218 YVLANR
-228 VKHKK
+228 
-233 NMPGTQI
+233 I
-240 SFRAGM
+240 SFRFGM
-246 QQDVSGDEKILVP
+246 QQGLNHEKKILVP
-259 SAGISL
+259 SSGISI

-270 IVEYGFESHPYL
+270 FIEYGFESHPYL
-282 DPTHRMTLALQFS
+282 EPTQRISLSLQLS

-302 TTLISHN
+302 STVISQN

-322 PFLKIGLKNISDAD
+322 PFAKVGLKNISDVD
-336 LPVDVS
+336 LPVNVS
-342 LFLPTMMDNPHSET
+342 LFVPTMMDNPHSET
-356 VTLPPKS
+356 ITLPPKS

-393 KVTYKQGGEEKM
+393 SVSYKQGGEEKL
-405 AQKKME
+405 AQKKLE

-450 YTPVLNNYFGRS
+450 YTPVLNDYFGRT
-462 NLGRGIILYDALGTH
+462 NLGRAIILYDALGTH

-492 ADDKTAFDT
+492 ADDKSAFDT

-520 TLYGSLMGNLGIETM
+520 ALFGSLMANLGIETM
-535 FLDVFKPGAGH
+535 FLDVFKPGSGH

-554 VIPDEVGKY
+554 VKPDDVKKY

-574 DKVWIPIEA
+574 DKVWIPVEA
-583 TLVGKSFFSAW
+583 TLVGKPFFSAW

-600 YNEMKAEN
+600 YNEMKAED

-622 LAGSHITPDMPMPEI
+622 IAGSHITPDMPMPII

-661 AVGNK
+661 AVGNS
-666 LTAAEDYYDGGVKYM
+666 LTKAEDYYDAGVKYM

-688 AINMLETAINM
+688 AIEMLETSINM
-699 KPIFPDA
+699 KPVFPDA

-718 EYEKAI
+718 KYTKAI
-724 EFYDKALEQSG
+724 EFYEKALGQSG

-741 LNIAISHFMMGNK
+741 LNIAIAHFMMGNK
-754 GMAKQKYNEVVAID
+754 GMAKQKYNEVILID

-779 GSAKASLAGSI
+779 GAAKASLSPPSSEGSKLSI
-790 SERPKLEISDDLEA
+790 SVELEA
-804 ELAAGSS
+804 ELEAGSS
-811 KGLVELKDASKDI
+811 KGLVEVKDSPVDI
-824 EPQDIKKINFRK
+824 EPENIKKVNFRK
-836 RRARSDNIV
+836 QRARSDNTV
-845 AITFARLGNYS
+845 GVTFARLGNYS

-861 FRKGVKN
+861 FKKAVSN
-868 DPEELDYKINLA
+868 DDEELDYKVNLA
-880 VALYRMY
+880 VSLYRMY
-887 KYEEAIEYYEE
+887 EYEEAISYYEE

-906 VTQLDFIESMGEI
+906 VTQLDFIETMGES
-919 TPKFK
+919 TPKFE

>member
-1 MKRLLLTLMIISVLF
+1 MNWILIIYFLLSSYVNSQ
-16 GQYDQLFVGTRPLSM
+16 GDQMFIGTRPLSM
-31 GGAFTAVADDANTIT
+31 GGAFIAVADDANTIT

-53 GLRRTEFTT
+53 GLRRTEFTS
-62 TYADLYAMG
+62 TYSDLYAMG
-71 ISQSYMGF
+71 IDQSYVGF
-79 VRPFSDRVALGFDWS
+79 VRPFSDKVALGIDWS
-94 NIGFDDT
+94 NIGFDDK
-101 ELLYAENKMNLAIGI
+101 ELLYGENKLNFAFGLQI
-116 QPHRKVSF
+116 HRKFSI
-124 GFTFK
+124 GFTLK

-145 SGMGYDAGLLI
+145 SGLGYDMGLLI
-156 QLLKNLRLGV
+156 QPLKSLKVGV

-173 TQVAYKDK
+173 TQISYKDK
-181 TTETILGQAFKLG
+181 TNEEILGQAFKLG
-194 ISYMPIDGLILAAD
+194 ISYMPINGLSLAAD
-208 YGDRFHFGAE
+208 YGDRLHIGVE
-218 YILASRFYTT
+218 YILASR
-228 VKHKK
+228 
-233 NMPGTQI
+233 I

-246 QQDVSGDEKILVP
+246 QQGFNHEKDILIP
-259 SAGISL
+259 SAGLSI

-270 IVEYGFESHPYL
+270 FIEYGFENHPFL
-282 DPTHRMTLALQFS
+282 EPTQRISFSLQFS

-302 TTLISHN
+302 STVISQN

-322 PFLKIGLKNISDAD
+322 PFVKVGLKNISDAD
-336 LPVDVS
+336 LPVSVS
-342 LFLPTMMDNPHSET
+342 LFVPTMMDNPHSEM

-393 KVTYKQGGEEKM
+393 TVSYKQGGEEKL
-405 AQKKME
+405 AQKKLE

-450 YTPVLNNYFGRS
+450 YTPVLNDYFGRS
-462 NLGRGIILYDALGTH
+462 NLGRAIILYDALGTH

-492 ADDKTAFDT
+492 ADDKSAFDT

-520 TLYGSLMGNLGIETM
+520 ALFGSLMANLGIETM

-554 VIPDEVGKY
+554 VKPDDVKKY
-563 FLDETEVVVLN
+563 FLDETEVVILN
-574 DKVWIPIEA
+574 DKVWIPVEA

-600 YNEMKAEN
+600 YNEMKAED
-608 FVNEISVKEASAKY
+608 FVNVISVKEASAKY
-622 LAGSHITPDMPMPEI
+622 IAGSHITPDMPMPVI
-637 DGINDLLKE
+637 DGVNDLLKE

-661 AVGNK
+661 AVGNS
-666 LTAAEDYYDGGVKYM
+666 LTKAEDYYDAGVKYM

-688 AINMLETAINM
+688 AIEMLETSISM

-718 EYEKAI
+718 KYTRAIDFYEKA
-724 EFYDKALEQSG
+724 LGQSG

-741 LNIAISHFMMGNK
+741 LNIAIAHFMMGNK
-754 GMAKQKYNEVVAID
+754 GMAKQKYNEVILID

-779 GSAKASLAGSI
+779 GAAKASLSPPSDAGSKLSI
-790 SERPKLEISDDLEA
+790 SIELEA
-804 ELAAGSS
+804 ELEAGSS
-811 KGLVELKDASKDI
+811 KGLVEVKDSPTNI
-824 EPQDIKKINFRK
+824 EPENIKKVNFRK
-836 RRARSDNIV
+836 QRARSDNTV
-845 AITFARLGNYS
+845 GVTFARLGNYS

-861 FRKGVKN
+861 FKKAIGN
-868 DPEELDYKINLA
+868 DNDELDYKVNLA
-880 VALYRMY
+880 VSLYRMY
-887 KYEEAIEYYEE
+887 EYEEAISYYEE

-906 VTQLDFIESMGEI
+906 VTKLDFIETMGES
-919 TPKFK
+919 TPKFE